1 MWDTI
6 ILNPMINALLLI
18 YDLLWNNFGVAIIV
32 FTIIIRLITLPL
44 TMQQTRSQQK
54 MQQLQGSKKWQDMQ
68 KKYKDDKQKLQQE
81 QLSLYKEIGFN
92 PLSGCL
98 PLLIQF
104 PIIIGLYQA
113 ITRTLAATPVQLLD
127 LSKHFYPFIPGLAS
141 LIPLH
146 NRFLWIPDLG
156 APERLFLPF
165 LPAFGI
171 PVLTIL
177 VFITTWLSTKLTT
190 PVTTG
195 DSQSAS
201 MGKMMSWYMPILLAW
216 FSYSFAAGL
225 AIYFVVSNVLQ
236 IAQSAAMG
244 KVNWRNV
251 FSFGSASKPL
261 AKTPA
266 KK

>member
-1 MWDTI
+1 MWDTV

-18 YDLLWNNFGVAIIV
+18 YQFLGHNFGLAIIV
-32 FTIIIRLITLPL
+32 FTVLVRLITLPL

-54 MQQLQGSKKWQDMQ
+54 MQELQGSKKWQDLQ
-68 KKYKDDKQKLQQE
+68 KKFKDDKQKLQQA
-81 QLSLYKEIGFN
+81 QLELYREIGFN

-104 PIIIGLYQA
+104 PIIIGLYQS
-113 ITRTLAATPVQLLD
+113 ITRTLAATPISLLD
-127 LSKHFYPFIPGLAS
+127 LSKHFYGIIPNMAA
-141 LIPLH
+141 LIPLN

-156 APERLFLPF
+156 APERLYLPF
-165 LPAFGI
+165 LPAVGI

-190 PVTTG
+190 PVTG
-195 DSQSAS
+195 DQQGAS

-236 IAQSAAMG
+236 IIQSAAMG

-251 FSFGSASKPL
+251 FSFGAP
-261 AKTPA
+261 AAPA

>member
-1 MWDTI
+1 MWDTL

-18 YDLLWNNFGVAIIV
+18 YDLLWNNFGLAIIV
-32 FTIIIRLITLPL
+32 FTIVIRLITLPL

-54 MQQLQGSKKWQDMQ
+54 MQELQGSKKWQDLQ
-68 KKYKDDKQKLQQE
+68 KKYKDDKQKLQQA
-81 QLSLYKEIGFN
+81 QLELYREIGFN

-104 PIIIGLYQA
+104 PIIIGLYQS
-113 ITRTLAATPVQLLD
+113 ITRALASTPVQLLD
-127 LSKHFYPFIPGLAS
+127 LSKHFYPFIPGMAAQ
-141 LIPLH
+141 IPLN
-146 NRFLWIPDLG
+146 NRFLWMTDLG

-165 LPAFGI
+165 LPGVGI

-190 PVTTG
+190 PVTA

-201 MGKMMSWYMPILLAW
+201 MGKMMSWYMPILLAY

-236 IAQSAAMG
+236 IVQSAAMG

-251 FSFGSASKPL
+251 LSFGSAPKPV
-261 AKTPA
+261 AKR
-266 KK
+266 

>member
-18 YDLLWNNFGVAIIV
+18 YDLLWNNFGLAIIV

-113 ITRTLAATPVQLLD
+113 IPRPLAATPVQLLD

-251 FSFGSASKPL
+251 FSFGA
-261 AKTPA
+261 AAAPA